1 MNVIILPK
9 NLGPEP
15 AKESLAGT
23 GKSPRLLSL
32 SSPSQR
38 SFLNFCK
45 KMELGLKVLF
55 LLPHLV
61 S

>member
-1 MNVIILPK
+1 MNVLILPK

-23 GKSPRLLSL
+23 GESPQLLSL
-32 SSPSQR
+32 FTSQR

-45 KMELGLKVLF
+45 KMELGLEVLF
-55 LLPHLV
+55 LLPHSV